1 MKLPKNRLKAALRK
15 TGNRVFGVWTGMA
28 SPTVAEVL
36 SNSGFDF
43 AVIDMEHAPNDLSD
57 VVAQLRAANGGTVPF
72 AVRPPW
78 NDFVMIKRLL
88 DAGVQSLI
96 IPFVQ
101 NADEARAAIAATRYP
116 PDGIRGVA
124 GGSRA
129 TGYGQVTDYFKNAHK
144 ELCVILQVET
154 GAAVEQI
161 EAIASVR
168 GVDGIFI
175 GPADLSASLGH
186 LGDMGHEDVVKVMA
200 DALGAIKASGKAAL
214 TLSFNAEQAES
225 YAQMGFDGVVVGS
238 DQSLMMDAARDRVA
252 AFSKFRK

>member
-1 MKLPKNRLKAALRK
+1 MKLKKNQFKAALK
-15 TGNRVFGVWTGMA
+15 KSGTRVFGVWTSLS
-28 SPTVAEVL
+28 SPTVAEIL

-43 AVIDMEHAPNDLSD
+43 AVIDMEHAPNDLTD

-72 AVRPPW
+72 AVRAPW

-88 DAGVQSLI
+88 DAGAQSLI

-101 NADEARAAIAATRYP
+101 NGDEAAAAVAATRYP

-129 TGYGQVTDYFKNAHK
+129 TGYGQIKDYFKNAHK
-144 ELCVILQVET
+144 ELCVIVQVET

-161 EAIASVR
+161 RAIASVR

-186 LGDMGHEDVVKVMA
+186 LGDMGHEDVVSMMS
-200 DALGAIKASGKAAL
+200 DALAAIKASGKAAL
-214 TLSFNAEQAES
+214 TLSFNAEQAEA
-225 YAQMGFDGVVVGS
+225 YAEMGFDGVVVGS
-238 DQSLMMDAARDRVA
+238 DQSLMLDAARARVA
-252 AFSKFRK
+252 QFARFKK

>member
-88 DAGVQSLI
+88 DAGAQSLI

-129 TGYGQVTDYFKNAHK
+129 TGYGQVRDYFKNAHK

>member
-88 DAGVQSLI
+88 DAGAQSLI